1 MMPSTP
7 ARVLQ
12 PGAPHVAPSHI
23 LPFPCCPIT
32 CCPITHTALQMLPP
46 SHTVPANRRRCSA
59 GPARPAAAEAV
70 RRLPRRHVDQAGLQ
84 LPGDPSVEA
93 ATHCA
98 LIKGSKTSPAAVQDC
113 TFNLCINCF
122 ETKSGELQGDEEEN
136 VVRGDKGKKK
146 KMALTSGEYAKRC
159 VLTRDSN

>member
-1 MMPSTP
+1 M
-7 ARVLQ
+7 
-12 PGAPHVAPSHI
+12 
-23 LPFPCCPIT
+23 
-32 CCPITHTALQMLPP
+32 
-46 SHTVPANRRRCSA
+46 
-59 GPARPAAAEAV
+59 
-70 RRLPRRHVDQAGLQ
+70 
-84 LPGDPSVEA
+84 
-93 ATHCA
+93 
-98 LIKGSKTSPAAVQDC
+98 QDC